1 LDRFPVDT
9 IRYYLCAATTYGSDV
24 NFSEESMISMHNSEL
39 ADVLGNLIHR
49 VLNLAQKYCEGIVPD
64 VTHDSSFNLP
74 FDLSLL
80 KNSIRND
87 IHECSLNL
95 ALFKAMDAV
104 RATNR

>member
-1 LDRFPVDT
+1 M
-9 IRYYLCAATTYGSDV
+9 

-49 VLNLAQKYCEGIVPD
+49 VLNLTQKYCEGMVPD
-64 VTHDSSFNLP
+64 VTHDNSFALP
-74 FDLSLL
+74 FDLLIL
-80 KNSIRND
+80 KNSIRTD
-87 IHECSLNL
+87 INECSLNL